1 MWQFEYFRGK
11 IEITGHGNIRL
22 LMLVI
27 KSITFL
33 NVILKMPDD
42 ISVVKKRKERKKSYK
57 FWKQIV

>member
-1 MWQFEYFRGK
+1 MNILGVK

-22 LMLVI
+22 LMLMI

-33 NVILKMPDD
+33 NVILKMPDE

-57 FWKQIV
+57 CWK